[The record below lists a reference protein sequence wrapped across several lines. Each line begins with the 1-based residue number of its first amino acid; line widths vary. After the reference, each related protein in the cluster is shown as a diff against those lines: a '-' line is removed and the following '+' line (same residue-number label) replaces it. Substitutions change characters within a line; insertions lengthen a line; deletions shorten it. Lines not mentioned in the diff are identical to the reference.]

1 MKTTTGKIYWRSLDQ
16 LQDTAE
22 FREFLHREFPVAASE
37 FPEGLSRRRWMQL
50 MGASLALGGLAG
62 CRWEEEKIAPFA
74 MRPENRIPGEAEFF
88 ATSIEIAGM
97 PRHLLATCYDGRPVK
112 IEGNPDHPA
121 SQGASDALSQATILD
136 LYDPDR
142 SDALRQ
148 TQGRQSF
155 RRSWQEFEEFAEQ
168 HFGAM
173 EAHGGEGLRV
183 LVEPTSSLTVQAL
196 LPQLLQRFPKAVV
209 HTHSTISWENQLAGT
224 KLAFGNS
231 LRTRYNLSDAKTIA
245 AFDEDLLGLH
255 PDALQ
260 HARGF
265 AAGREPGAGMSRIYS
280 AESQFSVTG
289 AAADHRLPIKSSEI
303 GRLIAHVEA
312 KVRLE
317 LGEEAVSIDLPTLSA
332 GAMKFA
338 EALAVDLVANRG
350 QAIVAV
356 GPSQP
361 SEVHALACG
370 LNVLL
375 ENVDKT
381 VRFLE
386 DPTSIPKAESLGEL
400 VAAIERDQVDTL
412 LILGGNPIYDAPGDL
427 HFEEALAKI
436 ETSIH
441 LSRREDETSRVCTWH
456 LPEAHCFEAWND
468 VRSWDGTICVSQPLI
483 APLLD
488 GRSAIEVLAL
498 LVKDQRD
505 AQQLVREAV
514 SQSLTSGL
522 SSEAWA
528 KLLHD
533 GFQTGSELPTKQVA
547 SKLRS
552 DRKSWCQAVVDA
564 RRSATEIVFVS
575 SESVLD
581 GRFANNGWLQETPG
595 FLTKLTW
602 DNAAILSPKT
612 AEQLGVQHGS
622 VVKLQTGSSAVELP
636 AFLLPGQA
644 EGSIGVALG
653 YGRKA
658 AGKVGGDQQT
668 GVEPVGVDVNP
679 LRTSESQHFTL
690 DFEIK
695 ATDKTH
701 EFATTQDHHMIDTV
715 GLEET
720 GRRVGDLVR
729 EGTLDEYQEHP
740 DFAQHRTHHPP
751 LESLWEEPKYE
762 GHAWGM
768 SIDLNKCIGCNAC
781 MVACQS
787 ENNVPIVGKDQVAKG
802 REMHWIRVD
811 RYFEG
816 DIDNPSVATQ
826 PVACHHCE
834 NAPCEQVCPVAAT
847 VHSDEGLNDMV
858 YNRCIGT
865 RYCANNCPY
874 KVRRFNFLDYN
885 ENLEEAN
892 RELAQLVVN
901 PEVTVRSRG
910 VMEKC
915 TYCVQRIQGVK
926 IDAKNDRRPI
936 ADGEVKTACQQ
947 ACPTQA
953 IEFGDLNDNQ
963 SRVALSHANSRAYGM
978 LSELNVKPRTKYL
991 ARVRNPSP
999 LLEPVTRALDQHH
1012 GSDHGHS

>member
-1 MKTTTGKIYWRSLDQ
+1 MKTTNGKTYWRSLDE
-16 LQDTAE
+16 LQETAE
-22 FREFLHREFPVAASE
+22 FRDFLHREFPVAASE

-74 MRPENRIPGEAEFF
+74 VRPENRIPGEAEFF

-155 RRSWQEFEEFAEQ
+155 RRSWQEFEEFSEQ
-168 HFGAM
+168 HFSALEMSGGA
-173 EAHGGEGLRV
+173 GLRV
-183 LVEPTSSLTVQAL
+183 LVEPTSSLTVQGSL
-196 LPQLLQRFPKAVV
+196 RQLVKRFPQAVV
-209 HTHSTISWENQLAGT
+209 HTHSPISRDNQLAGAN
-224 KLAFGNS
+224 LAFGKS
-231 LRTRYNLSDAKTIA
+231 LRVRYSLGDAKVIA
-245 AFDEDLLGLH
+245 TFDEDLLGMH
-255 PDALQ
+255 PDALD
-260 HARGF
+260 HSRGF
-265 AAGREPGAGMSRIYS
+265 AAGREPGDGMSRIYS
-280 AESQFSVTG
+280 AESQFSITG
-289 AAADHRLPIKSSEI
+289 AAADHRLPIKSNKI
-303 GRLIAHVEA
+303 GLLLAQIDILVRQKLDAVE
-312 KVRLE
+312 VPT
-317 LGEEAVSIDLPTLSA
+317 SLPTLSA
-332 GAMKFA
+332 DAMKYA
-338 EALAVDLVANRG
+338 EALAIDLLANRG
-350 QAIVAV
+350 GAVIAV

-361 SEVHALACG
+361 PAVHAIAFG
-370 LNVLL
+370 LNMLL
-375 ENVDKT
+375 DNVDQT
-381 VRFLE
+381 VFFVE
-386 DPTSIPKAESLGEL
+386 DPTSLAKAESIEGL
-400 VAAIERDQVDTL
+400 VEAINGGHVDTL
-412 LILGGNPIYDAPGDL
+412 LILGGNPVYNAPGKL
-427 HFEEALAKI
+427 QFAKALTNVK
-436 ETSIH
+436 TSIH
-441 LSRREDETSRVCTWH
+441 LGRREDETSSLCAWH
-456 LPEAHCFEAWND
+456 LPEAHCFEVWSD
-468 VRSWDGTICVSQPLI
+468 VRSWDGTICISQPLI

-498 LVKDQRD
+498 LTNDQRD
-505 AQQLVREAV
+505 AQQIVRDAI
-514 SQSLTSGL
+514 SQSLPGQLTS
-522 SSEAWA
+522 EFWT

-533 GFQTGSELPTKQVA
+533 GFHENSKLPAQKVS
-547 SKLRS
+547 SKLRA
-552 DRKSWCQAVVDA
+552 DRQRWVQAIVDTP
-564 RRSATEIVFVS
+564 RPATELVFVP

-622 VVKLQTGSSAVELP
+622 VVQLQAGLSSVELP

-644 EGSIGVALG
+644 EGSVGVAFG

-658 AGKVGGDQQT
+658 AGKVGGDQQA
-668 GVEPVGVDVNP
+668 GVESVGVDVNP
-679 LRTSESQHFTL
+679 LRTFKNAHFTS
-690 DFEIK
+690 DFYIT
-695 ATDKTH
+695 ATDKIY
-701 EFATTQDHHMIDTV
+701 EFATTQDHHAIDTV

-720 GRRVGDLVR
+720 GRRVGDLIR
-729 EGTLDEYQEHP
+729 EGTLDEYEQHP

-787 ENNVPIVGKDQVAKG
+787 ENNVPIVGKDQIAKG

-816 DIDNPSVATQ
+816 DVDNPSVATQ

-885 ENLEEAN
+885 EKLEEAN
-892 RELAQLVVN
+892 QELVQLVVN

-915 TYCVQRIQGVK
+915 TYCVQRIQGAK
-926 IDAKNDRRPI
+926 IDAKNDRRPV

-953 IEFGDLNDNQ
+953 IEFGDLNDSQ
-963 SRVALSHANSRAYGM
+963 SRVALSHADSRAYGM

-999 LLEPVTRALDQHH
+999 LLKPSSATRDA
-1012 GSDHGHS
+1012 DHGNDHVHS